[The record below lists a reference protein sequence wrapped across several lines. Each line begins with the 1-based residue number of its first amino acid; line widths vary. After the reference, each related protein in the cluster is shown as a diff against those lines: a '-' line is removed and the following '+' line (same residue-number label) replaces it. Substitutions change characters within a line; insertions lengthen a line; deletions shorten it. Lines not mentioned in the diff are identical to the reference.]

1 MQILLGGF
9 TMIQG
14 KYNANQKNVERKLD
28 KIIHLLEAQ
37 CKYYDLWTEMILD
50 AIKPDEEG
58 EQE

>member
-1 MQILLGGF
+1 
-9 TMIQG
+9 MIQG

>member
-14 KYNANQKNVERKLD
+14 KYNSNQKNVERKLD

-50 AIKPDEEG
+50 AIKPDEEVK
-58 EQE
+58 EE

>member
-9 TMIQG
+9 SMIQG

-50 AIKPDEEG
+50 AIKPDEEVK
-58 EQE
+58 EE

>member
-1 MQILLGGF
+1 
-9 TMIQG
+9 MIQG

-37 CKYYDLWTEMILD
+37 CKYYELWTEMLLD
-50 AIKPDEEG
+50 AIKPNEEG

>member
-28 KIIHLLEAQ
+28 KIIHLLESQ
-37 CKYYDLWTEMILD
+37 YKLHELWTEMLLD

>member
-9 TMIQG
+9 SIMIQG
-14 KYNANQKNVERKLD
+14 RYNVNQKNVERKLD

-50 AIKPDEEG
+50 AIKPDEEV
-58 EQE
+58 EE

>member
-37 CKYYDLWTEMILD
+37 CKYYELWTEMILD
-50 AIKPDEEG
+50 AIKPDEEVK
-58 EQE
+58 EE

>member
-50 AIKPDEEG
+50 AIKPDEEVK
-58 EQE
+58 EE

>member
-9 TMIQG
+9 SMIQG

-37 CKYYDLWTEMILD
+37 CKYYELWTEMLLD

>member
-14 KYNANQKNVERKLD
+14 KYNTNQKNVERKLD

>member
-14 KYNANQKNVERKLD
+14 KYNANQKTVERKLD

-37 CKYYDLWTEMILD
+37 CKYYELWTEMILD